1 MCFDFKKEPYIW
13 QILFKLWLIGNRSS
27 CRPIRSVIILV
38 IKQIGRPRFV
48 NHSYDYRPNW
58 TPLSPVTVTNRT
70 FFALYRII
78 SVLNTKWDAK
88 AFFFRL
94 FNKPASWSMKYWYWR
109 LNSAIWLYAY
119 DFRTN
124 CVPNCAP
131 LSSIAIDFNLPMKF
145 RICYTIGVI
154 FFKAI
159 HNLGPMYLSN
169 LININDVL
177 AVTCW
182 VMWAL
187 FCMTLPLSSNAL
199 LGDRSLTAAA
209 PKIWNVLPEYIRKEN
224 DFAKFKRLNKT
235 YFHFHPASRK
245 SIMSNKS

>member
-1 MCFDFKKEPYIW
+1 MITDR
-13 QILFKLWLIGNRSS
+13 IG
-27 CRPIRSVIILV
+27 L
-38 IKQIGRPRFV
+38 
-48 NHSYDYRPNW
+48 H
-58 TPLSPVTVTNRT
+58 
-70 FFALYRII
+70 
-78 SVLNTKWDAK
+78 SVLLPLQIEPFLLYIASFLFWIQNEMQKP
-88 AFFFRL
+88 FFFRL

-109 LNSAIWLYAY
+109 LNSAISKWYKVVMERIVQFWCELILVISNRTDQFWNYAY